1 MLTTIFISIFALLL
15 GLAFCFVGYRLFL
28 VFLPIWGF
36 FAGFYL
42 GAFGV
47 STFFGGGFLAD
58 ITGFAIGVIAGL
70 ITGILAYLF
79 YLIGVVIVAGVIGWI
94 AGTGL
99 MAALGFEPGMI
110 VALVGFA
117 FAVGLIILTLI
128 NNLQKFVIIS
138 LTSIFGSDLLVLS
151 GLILFNQVSVEQLQT
166 GSNLVQPI
174 LQSSW
179 LAWLAWAALA
189 IAGIVVQIR
198 ANQTFTFT
206 RERYVEAWG

>member
-47 STFFGGGFLAD
+47 STFLGGGFLAD

-70 ITGILAYLF
+70 ITGILSYLF

-110 VALVGFA
+110 VALVGLA
-117 FAVGLIILTLI
+117 IAIGLIIVTLI
-128 NNLQKFVIIS
+128 YNLQKFVIIS

-179 LAWLAWAALA
+179 FAWLAWAALA

-198 ANQTFTFT
+198 ANRTFTFT